1 MSTQAI
7 APATMQNLVAVVEG
21 GALMTTA
28 IKVAEALC
36 HKMGT
41 TRYMLGIEPDSGSM
55 SGRHGGDSIT
65 LWPVAER
72 ACVINPTDPRDMQRM
87 LDLMSN
93 DDLADLMKLT
103 LTSVTRR
110 PKALM
115 QSH

>member
-1 MSTQAI
+1 MNTQAI
-7 APATMQNLVAVVEG
+7 ASATMQNLVAVVEG

-36 HKMGT
+36 YKMGT
-41 TRYMLGIEPDSGSM
+41 TRYMLSIEPDSGSM

-87 LDLMSN
+87 LDLMKLP
-93 DDLADLMKLT
+93 LA
-103 LTSVTRR
+103 SVTRR